1 MACQVIGL
9 GYPYL
14 LELLC
19 ELQSSSNHVL
29 LFSLHAS
36 MLKVVELLHEPADE
50 LYERDLLA

>member
-1 MACQVIGL
+1 MACQVIRL

-14 LELLC
+14 LELLR